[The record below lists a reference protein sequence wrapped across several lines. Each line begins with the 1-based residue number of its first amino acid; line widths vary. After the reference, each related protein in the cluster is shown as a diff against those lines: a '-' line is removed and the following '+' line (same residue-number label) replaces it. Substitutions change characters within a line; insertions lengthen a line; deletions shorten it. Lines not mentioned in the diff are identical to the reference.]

1 MDKAKE
7 TVHIVPIGF
16 QSDKLIASIR
26 QYPVHRIILIT
37 VEGDEKIEKVQKK
50 SNDIKEAFRGI
61 KIEERI
67 IARENIFQA
76 TIEIL
81 EIIEDQIEN
90 GREVKINISGGL
102 RNIGISS
109 YIASLVSK
117 VSIYTDIP
125 ESGNDES
132 YVLKGVLEI
141 PTFPIKEIS
150 QEQLYILQK
159 LEDGVDSLDTL
170 VSRLKPDLKKEDQ
183 KYNNERSR
191 LSHHIKKL
199 KESNFVETEKKE
211 KNLIVNRSVLG
222 KIYLKGIRISNLQKE
237 VK

>member
-1 MDKAKE
+1 MEKAKE

-26 QYPVHRIILIT
+26 QYPVHRIIIIT
-37 VEGDEKIEKVQKK
+37 VEGDAKNEKVQKN
-50 SNDIKEAFRGI
+50 SNDVKEAFKGI
-61 KIEERI
+61 EIEERI
-67 IARENIFQA
+67 VAREEIFQA
-76 TIEIL
+76 TLGIL
-81 EIIEDQIEN
+81 DIIKSQVEK

-125 ESGNDES
+125 ESGNNES
-132 YVLKGVLEI
+132 YMLKGVLEI

-150 QEQLYILQK
+150 QEQLCILHK
-159 LEDGVDSLDTL
+159 LEGGVDSLDTL
-170 VSRLKPDLKKEDQ
+170 ISRLRPDLKKDDP

-199 KESNFVETEKKE
+199 KDSNFVETEKKE
-211 KNLIVNRSVLG
+211 KNLMVNRSVLG
-222 KIYLKGIRISNLQKE
+222 EIYLKGVGIANFLKREK
-237 VK
+237 

>member
-1 MDKAKE
+1 MEKAKE

-37 VEGDEKIEKVQKK
+37 VEGDEKIEKVQKI
-50 SNDIKEAFRGI
+50 SNDIKDAFRGGI
-61 KIEERI
+61 IEEKTVV
-67 IARENIFQA
+67 RENIFQA

-81 EIIEDQIEN
+81 ETIKNQIEN

-159 LEDGVDSLDTL
+159 LEEGVDSLDTL
-170 VSRLKPDLKKEDQ
+170 ISRLKPDLKKDDP

-222 KIYLKGIRISNLQKE
+222 EIYLKGIEISNLQEGKE
-237 VK
+237 